1 MTHAVLEQVAA
12 RIITRSQQTRAA
24 YLARMQRLESGDR
37 QRRHLSCS
45 NLAHGVAILDEAAK
59 NKLSQGQG
67 LNVGIVTAYNDMLSA
82 HHPYADYP
90 PMIKHEL
97 AQYGISAQVAGGV
110 PAMCDGVTQGQPSME
125 LSLLSRDTI
134 ARATAI
140 ALTHNM
146 FDGAICLGICDKIVP
161 GLLIGALSFGFLPT
175 IFLPA
180 GPMPSGLPNKDK
192 AAIRQAYAEKRVDE
206 KALLKAEMQCYHT
219 AGTCTFYGTA
229 NSNQMLMEFLGLHL
243 PGASFVNPQDPLR
256 QLLNQQSLAIFA
268 QQLPHAKAPLA
279 QVINAYS
286 LVNGIAGLLA
296 TGGSTNLTIHLIA
309 IAKAA
314 GLLLTWQDMA
324 DLSQVVPLLA
334 HVYPNGA
341 ADVNEFHAQGGTS
354 FCVRELLNAGL
365 LFSEPL
371 VNPFDLSMADY
382 AQQPAIQAPMEQATL
397 ENSQLIFRDAPA
409 AIDDHPILRAVQKPF
424 SAHGGLCFVDGN
436 LGQAIVKTSAVKA
449 DYWQIKAPAL
459 VFNDQ
464 QSVQS
469 AFAQGQ
475 LHQDCVIVVRFQGPR
490 ANGMPELHQ
499 LMPLMGSLQDKGFR
513 VALLTDGRLSG
524 ASGKVLAAIH
534 CTPEAANNGALA
546 RVHNGDVIEID
557 AMAGQLICHVDEKIW
572 QQRIPASAPMED
584 DQTGHGRELF
594 AILREHIS
602 DAASGATTF

>member
-1 MTHAVLEQVAA
+1 MSFPHSRLQQVADA
-12 RIITRSQQTRAA
+12 IIQRSQSTRAA

-37 QRRHLSCS
+37 QRKHLGCS
-45 NLAHGVAILDEAAK
+45 NLAHGVAVLDAQAK
-59 NKLSQGQG
+59 QKLSQGQG
-67 LNVGIVTAYNDMLSA
+67 LNVGIVSAYNDMLSA

-90 PMIKHEL
+90 PMIKSEL
-97 AQYGISAQVAGGV
+97 AKYGISAQVAGGV
-110 PAMCDGVTQGQPSME
+110 PAMCDGITQGQPSME

-140 ALTHNM
+140 ALAHNM
-146 FDGAICLGICDKIVP
+146 FDGVVCLGICDKIVP
-161 GLLIGALSFGFLPT
+161 GLLIGALSFGYLPT

-192 AAIRQAYAEKRVDE
+192 AAIRQAYAEGRVD
-206 KALLKAEMQCYHT
+206 KAALLNAEMQCYHT

-229 NSNQMLMEFLGLHL
+229 NSNQLLMEFLGLHL

-256 QLLNQQSLAIFA
+256 ALLNAQALAVFA
-268 QQLPHAKAPLA
+268 KQLPTANAPLA

-286 LVNGIAGLLA
+286 LVNGIVGLLA

-324 DLSQVVPLLA
+324 DLSAVVPLLA
-334 HVYPNGA
+334 QVYPNGA
-341 ADVNEFHAQGGTS
+341 ADVNQFHQQGGTS
-354 FCVRELLNAGL
+354 FCIRELLNAGL
-365 LFSEPL
+365 LFAEPL
-371 VNPFDLSMADY
+371 VNPFNLRVQDY
-382 AQQPAIQAPMEQATL
+382 AQQPAL
-397 ENSQLIFRDAPA
+397 ENAHLVFRDVPA
-409 AIDDHPILRAVQKPF
+409 ADANHAIVRSVAQPF
-424 SAHGGLCFVDGN
+424 SEHAGLCFLNGN
-436 LGQAIVKTSAVKA
+436 LGQAIVKTSAVKPA
-449 DYWQIKAPAL
+449 YWHIKAPAL

-464 QSVQS
+464 QSVQM

-475 LHQDCVIVVRFQGPR
+475 LQQDCVIVVRFQGPR

-499 LMPLMGSLQDKGFR
+499 LMPLLGSLQDQGFR

-534 CTPEAANNGALA
+534 CTPEAACEGALA
-546 RVHNGDVIEID
+546 RIHNGDLIEID
-557 AMAGQLICHVDEKIW
+557 AVAGGLLCHVDEKNW
-572 QQRIPASAPMED
+572 QQRIAASAPIEED
-584 DQTGHGRELF
+584 QGGHGRELF
-594 AILREHIS
+594 AVLRAHMS

>member
-1 MTHAVLEQVAA
+1 MSFPHPRLQQVADA
-12 RIITRSQQTRAA
+12 IIQRSQSTRAA
-24 YLARMQRLESGDR
+24 YLMRMQRLESGDR
-37 QRRHLSCS
+37 QRQHLGCS
-45 NLAHGVAILDEAAK
+45 NLAHGVAVLDAQAK
-59 NKLSQGQG
+59 QKITQGQG
-67 LNVGIVTAYNDMLSA
+67 LNVGIVSAYNDMLSA

-90 PMIKHEL
+90 QMIKAHL
-97 AQYGISAQVAGGV
+97 AQDGISAQVAGGV
-110 PAMCDGVTQGQPSME
+110 PAMCDGITQGQPGME

-146 FDGAICLGICDKIVP
+146 FDGVICLGICDKIVP
-161 GLLIGALSFGFLPT
+161 GLLIGALSFGYLPT
-175 IFLPA
+175 IFLPS

-192 AAIRQAYAEKRVDE
+192 AAIRQAYAEGRVDQS
-206 KALLKAEMQCYHT
+206 ALLKAEMQCYHT

-256 QLLNQQSLAIFA
+256 AALNAQALSIFA
-268 QQLPHAKAPLA
+268 KQLSNAPASASLA
-279 QVINAYS
+279 QVVNAYS
-286 LVNGIAGLLA
+286 LVNGIVGLLA

-324 DLSQVVPLLA
+324 ELSRAVPLLA
-334 HVYPNGA
+334 QVYPNGA
-341 ADVNEFHAQGGTS
+341 ADVNEFHQQGGTS
-354 FCVRELLNAGL
+354 FCIRELANAGL

-371 VNPFDLSMADY
+371 VNPFNLRLEDY
-382 AQQPAIQAPMEQATL
+382 AKQPALENNRLVFRDVPAAEANHAIVRSVDQPFYEQA
-397 ENSQLIFRDAPA
+397 
-409 AIDDHPILRAVQKPF
+409 
-424 SAHGGLCFVDGN
+424 GLVFLKGN
-436 LGQAIVKTSAVKA
+436 LGQAIVKTSAVKPA
-449 DYWQIKAPAL
+449 YWHIKAPAL

-464 QSVQS
+464 QSVQL

-475 LHQDCVIVVRFQGPR
+475 LQQDCVILVRFQGPR

-499 LMPLMGSLQDKGFR
+499 LMPLLGSLQDQGFR

-534 CTPEAANNGALA
+534 CTPEAACAGALA
-546 RVHNGDVIEID
+546 RVHNGDLIEID
-557 AMAGQLICHVDEKIW
+557 AVAGQLICHVDEKDW
-572 QQRIPASAPMED
+572 QQRIAASAPIEED
-584 DQTGHGRELF
+584 PGGHGRELF
-594 AILREHIS
+594 ALLRAHIS